1 MHSLQRAIELCAERS
16 GIQGIHT
23 LLKEYGPAY
32 IDLAS
37 DHVRFVIPERW
48 CDEHGEMKEDLISDD
63 VIQSYMDGEKHS
75 EDTIV
80 ASIEVLSKQGK
91 VANETMIRLLEFELE
106 KGRYE
111 IEYNSIIAYLFGH
124 LSRTDLDPIIAR
136 HIEGLTEKD
145 YYYLERQLPTFARWM
160 IAQQDDTYGTNGI
173 KELINMFYAW
183 MTSVGHFQEPTI
195 EDEFNYSGLINWKN
209 VEDIDSLFYQII
221 KLLIQSEDA
230 DAARTALSG
239 LFALERLNES
249 YINWIER
256 DWSSFHYR
264 AKEWVLMTYEL
275 LLDFEEDRRELILH
289 YLESHCSDEDFNVA
303 LYANLLLENIKE
315 DHTCTKVSQSYFS
328 SIPTIGIRKLI
339 STPKDGVWLSGD
351 RYVDVAISSLEKMV
365 GENCSDIE
373 ERAIAYSEQLD
384 KDCLLVPLNQHH
396 VSGYKVTCDRISL
409 AFLRVLYK
417 EWVSGHFNGF
427 EVQIA
432 RCILSA
438 SEPFALLTTPYLWE
452 HNDHKLISDADSF
465 IKQPDIVKN
474 NTIKE
479 ILKIGISDDELVIAG
494 SIIDYTYNTEI
505 FGYQLSYLCD
515 PWMLPSDESYKFE
528 RNSRLF
534 LQQRTD
540 FTEDRHH
547 SITLHHNGV
556 ESFKDSNICCGFSKA
571 ALNLFGWK
579 VHLSKDGVVLLDSS
593 GVEIGRFECYYAFRN
608 LSSRYPSNQP
618 ILQRW
623 VIKQTELEK
632 HLTQL
637 KPLSF
642 KTVVDIAFTQF
653 E

>member
-1 MHSLQRAIELCAERS
+1 
-16 GIQGIHT
+16 
-23 LLKEYGPAY
+23 
-32 IDLAS
+32 
-37 DHVRFVIPERW
+37 
-48 CDEHGEMKEDLISDD
+48 
-63 VIQSYMDGEKHS
+63 
-75 EDTIV
+75 
-80 ASIEVLSKQGK
+80 
-91 VANETMIRLLEFELE
+91 
-106 KGRYE
+106 
-111 IEYNSIIAYLFGH
+111 
-124 LSRTDLDPIIAR
+124 
-136 HIEGLTEKD
+136 
-145 YYYLERQLPTFARWM
+145 
-160 IAQQDDTYGTNGI
+160 
-173 KELINMFYAW
+173 
-183 MTSVGHFQEPTI
+183 
-195 EDEFNYSGLINWKN
+195 
-209 VEDIDSLFYQII
+209 
-221 KLLIQSEDA
+221 
-230 DAARTALSG
+230 
-239 LFALERLNES
+239 
-249 YINWIER
+249 
-256 DWSSFHYR
+256 
-264 AKEWVLMTYEL
+264 
-275 LLDFEEDRRELILH
+275 
-289 YLESHCSDEDFNVA
+289 
-303 LYANLLLENIKE
+303 
-315 DHTCTKVSQSYFS
+315 
-328 SIPTIGIRKLI
+328 
-339 STPKDGVWLSGD
+339 
-351 RYVDVAISSLEKMV
+351 
-365 GENCSDIE
+365 
-373 ERAIAYSEQLD
+373 
-384 KDCLLVPLNQHH
+384 
-396 VSGYKVTCDRISL
+396 
-409 AFLRVLYK
+409 
-417 EWVSGHFNGF
+417 
-427 EVQIA
+427 
-432 RCILSA
+432 LSA

-593 GVEIGRFECYYAFRN
+593 GVEIGRFECYYAFRD